1 MSKKITGCT
10 HNKNIFEGN
19 ITKWTNFSSVPHA
32 LKLLY
37 KKPTFS
43 GARPCHFANRKH
55 TARPDGKITKKLN
68 TDIIKV
74 RLRY

>member
-1 MSKKITGCT
+1 MDQ
-10 HNKNIFEGN
+10 FL
-19 ITKWTNFSSVPHA
+19 FSTHA

-68 TDIIKV
+68 SHIIKV
-74 RLRY
+74 RLNNLK